1 MLDQKKVKSSEYI
14 TYVFPVTTP
23 EYEELEQ
30 QLGLLCYKA
39 ANILK
44 RKNFANNFNE
54 EVEDIVQQL
63 RMAMMKAASYYKRQT
78 YIEQS
83 FQVLWLHVH
92 DKFIRKLVLSLRKLW
107 KDRTRHGANRQK
119 FGLLQE
125 LLLQRLVKKYV
136 PIRARPHK
144 DAALVFDPKFKIY
157 CKQIIWNHC
166 KAIGKKITKEK
177 GIRQGMVSL
186 SEFDYLAEVY

>member
-1 MLDQKKVKSSEYI
+1 MFDQKKAKSSEYI
-14 TYVFPVTTP
+14 TYVFQVTTP
-23 EYEELEQ
+23 EYDELEK

-44 RKNFANNFNE
+44 RKNYANNFNE

-63 RMAMMKAASYYKRQT
+63 RMAMMKAGSYYKRQT
-78 YIEQS
+78 YIENS
-83 FQVLWLHVH
+83 FQALWPYVK
-92 DKFIRKLVLSLRKLW
+92 DKFTKRLVLSLRDLW
-107 KDRTRHGANRQK
+107 KNRTRHGANRQK
-119 FGLLQE
+119 FGILQE
-125 LLLQRLVKKYV
+125 VLLQRLVKKYV
-136 PIRARPHK
+136 PVRSRPKK
-144 DAALVFDPKFKIY
+144 DAPLVFDLKFKIY

-186 SEFDYLAEVY
+186 SEFDYLASEN